1 MRQSL
6 LFPKTTRSNP
16 TGAESVNHKLLVR
29 AGFIDQLMAGSWTLL
44 PLGWRVVTKII
55 QIIREEMNALGA
67 VELSLTA
74 LQNHE
79 VGKKSDRWDG
89 DVWFKTELTQGGAL
103 GLGWTQEEEIT
114 ELMTRH
120 IQSYKDLPRAAY
132 QIQTK
137 FRNEERAKSGIL
149 RGREFLMKDLYSF
162 HSEEGDLDLFYQRAQ
177 DAYAHIFERV
187 GLGGPP
193 AGGTFPTIAS
203 GGAFSKWSHE
213 FQTLSPAGEDTIY
226 YSKER
231 GVAVNKEVYSP
242 EVLEEL
248 GISADELIEAPSIE
262 VGNIFKLGTRFSEPL
277 GLLYADEAGERHP
290 VVMGSYGIGPGRVMG
305 TIVEVSS
312 DERGIV
318 WPEAIAPFRYHLI
331 ALPDANG
338 TVEKEAEKLYTRLT
352 SLGIT
357 VLYDDRLELSA
368 GERFAE
374 ADLLGISTRLVI
386 SERTLGKGVERKD
399 RKTGSVDIIP
409 YAVLEP

>member
-1 MRQSL
+1 MRQSSLFSKARREAPTDEQSQNARL
-6 LFPKTTRSNP
+6 LIQ
-16 TGAESVNHKLLVR
+16 
-29 AGFIDQLMAGSWTLL
+29 AGYVDKVMAGVYSFL
-44 PLGWRVVTKII
+44 PLGLRVLNNICT
-55 QIIREEMNALGA
+55 IIREEMNALGA

-74 LQNHE
+74 LQNPE
-79 VGKKSDRWDG
+79 VWKKSDRWDG

-187 GLGGPP
+187 GLGEC
-193 AGGTFPTIAS
+193 TFPAIAS